1 MRFYETGWRIEYG
14 VNCVMS
20 DESENVDGQGEPRW
34 FRAPHGY
41 VAILLVVVAL
51 SGGIFAGVGSYTFGY
66 AGGLGYLSSDPAA
79 CANCHIMQDYYDTWQ
94 KASHHHVAKCV
105 DCHLP
110 HDVIGKYLSKADNG
124 FFHSLAN
131 TTNNFHEPIQIK
143 PRNRRIT
150 QNNCVECH
158 EDTIHAMFPAAPRG
172 EVASCIHC
180 HADVGH
186 GPQK

>member
-1 MRFYETGWRIEYG
+1 LRKAIQTIRGKFDVDDRQSEVDELEGYRWKPWQMACVVIVAGMCAGTG
-14 VNCVMS
+14 
-20 DESENVDGQGEPRW
+20 
-34 FRAPHGY
+34 F
-41 VAILLVVVAL
+41 
-51 SGGIFAGVGSYTFGY
+51 YTFGY
-66 AGGLGYLSSDPAA
+66 GKGLSYLSADPRA

-94 KASHHHVAKCV
+94 KASHHHVAVCI

-110 HDVIGKYLSKADNG
+110 HDFVGKYMAKADNG
-124 FFHSLAN
+124 FFHSLAF
-131 TTNNFHEPIQIK
+131 TLDNFHEPIQIK

-150 QNNCVECH
+150 QNNCVACH
-158 EDTIHAMFPAAPRG
+158 QDTVHEMLPAFKGG

>member
-1 MRFYETGWRIEYG
+1 MADEIETDGGHGRPDWPRNLRGRI
-14 VNCVMS
+14 V
-20 DESENVDGQGEPRW
+20 
-34 FRAPHGY
+34 
-41 VAILLVVVAL
+41 ILLVALAVA
-51 SGGIFAGVGSYTFGY
+51 GGMFAGVGTYTFGY

-79 CANCHIMQDYYDTWQ
+79 CANCHIMQDYYNTWQ

-110 HDVIGKYLSKADNG
+110 HDTIGKYISKADNG
-124 FFHSLAN
+124 FFHSMAN
-131 TTNNFHEPIQIK
+131 TLQNFHEPIQIK

-150 QNNCVECH
+150 QNNCVACH
-158 EDTIHAMFPAAPRG
+158 QDTIHAMFPANPGG

-186 GPQK
+186 GPE